1 MTNQFEFRDSVKL
14 VIHNYTQF
22 ETIDKLIESEFVGL
36 EGLKD
41 EDQNEIQGVLR
52 WAKGV
57 VMLSSPVSIQNETLV
72 KEMIEGNAH
81 WAYLAFA
88 PMEDYQRIITTKTG
102 RYLVLDASTSQLMSD
117 LASNITDTFLS
128 K

>member
-1 MTNQFEFRDSVKL
+1 MTNQFEFRNSVKL
-14 VIHNYTQF
+14 VIHNYTQY
-22 ETIDKLIESEFVGL
+22 ETIYKLIESEFVGL

-41 EDQNEIQGVLR
+41 EDENEIQGLLR

-57 VMLSSPVSIQNETLV
+57 VMLASPVSVQNETLV
-72 KEMIEGNAH
+72 KEMIGGNAH

-88 PMEDYQRIITTKTG
+88 PMKDYQRIITTDTG
-102 RYLVLDASTSQLMSD
+102 RYVVLDASASRLISD
-117 LASNITDTFLS
+117 LASNITDNFLS